1 MDSSPRI
8 RILPPDTAK
17 RIAAGEVIER
27 PASVL
32 RELLDNALD
41 AGASTVEAELEGGGI
56 VSLRVTD
63 DGRGMG
69 PEDLALSVLPHA
81 TSKIAELDDLLTA
94 RTLGFRGE
102 ALASVAAVA
111 RLSIL
116 SAERDGAAHRLTS
129 FPGSPATVEPAPGK
143 TGTTVRVQGLFDS
156 YPARKRFLK
165 RPASESAL
173 CRQALVDKALP
184 FPTVAFRLFTE
195 RALSLFLPPAAPAE
209 RVASVYA
216 HDAPGGL
223 VSEIALSGPG
233 FQGRV
238 VIGDPALARTDRRH
252 SQVFVNGRR
261 VAEYSLLQALDW
273 AFSPVLPGGQHPFA
287 FLFLDIDPAL
297 VDFNIHPAKREVRFR
312 EIEPVRRALVRSIQD
327 ALSDRIRLAGHRDRK
342 AASERSLWEVREE
355 GRAGAGP
362 EPVRREEPS
371 GSTAG
376 YLAGPS
382 EARDERSSWDRI
394 AGLAAEARNRPHD
407 PGPASGSFPAEVPGE
422 GQTGASAAGPGF
434 RYLGAAL
441 GVFLVYEE
449 DGALWLLDQHAA
461 HERLIFDRLQAEPPA
476 VQDLLV
482 PLVLEPESD
491 AEEAWLSASSETL
504 REAGYIL
511 ERSGSDWLVT
521 GLPAGLGSGDASAVL
536 ELLRSRPS
544 PDTLLREARA
554 VTACRAAVKD
564 GDELDRAAAVDLI
577 ARARELPEPRC
588 PHGRPVRL
596 RFGKDELYR
605 LVKRII

>member
-1 MDSSPRI
+1 MDSAPRI

-41 AGASTVEAELEGGGI
+41 AGASMVEADLEGGGI
-56 VSLRVTD
+56 ASLRVTD

-111 RLSIL
+111 RLEIL
-116 SAERDGAAHRLTS
+116 SAEREGVPHRLTS
-129 FPGSPATVEPAPGK
+129 FPGHPASVEPGAGRA
-143 TGTTVRVQGLFDS
+143 GTTVRIQGLFDS

-173 CRQALVDKALP
+173 CRQAFVDKALP
-184 FPTVAFRLFTE
+184 FPSVAFRL
-195 RALSLFLPPAAPAE
+195 LSEGRLVLFLPPARPAE

-216 HDAPGGL
+216 PDVPPGL
-223 VSEIALSGPG
+223 LSEVTVSGPG
-233 FQGRV
+233 FEGRT
-238 VIGDPALARTDRRH
+238 VIGDPGLARTDRRH
-252 SQVFVNGRR
+252 TQVFVNRRR

-287 FLFLDIDPAL
+287 FLFLEIDPAL

-312 EIEPVRRALVRSIQD
+312 DIDPVRRSLVRSIQD
-327 ALSDRIRLAGHRDRK
+327 ALSDRSRLAGVRDRES
-342 AASERSLWEVREE
+342 AGDRGLWEVRETPAGGNARAPDAERPGGPMFVLPSRAPGE
-355 GRAGAGP
+355 G
-362 EPVRREEPS
+362 E
-371 GSTAG
+371 T
-376 YLAGPS
+376 
-382 EARDERSSWDRI
+382 WDRI
-394 AGLAAEARNRPHD
+394 ANLASEARSRRED
-407 PGPASGSFPAEVPGE
+407 GIRDTPGFPPEVPAADVRIDG
-422 GQTGASAAGPGF
+422 TGYLGPGF
-434 RYLGAAL
+434 RYLGSAL

-461 HERLIFDRLQAEPPA
+461 HERLIFDRLVSTPPA
-476 VQDLLV
+476 VQELLV

-491 AEEAWLSASSETL
+491 AEEAWLAASAEL
-504 REAGYIL
+504 LKEAGYTL
-511 ERSGSDWLVT
+511 ERSGSDWQVT
-521 GLPAGLGSGDASAVL
+521 GLPAGLGSPDASAVL

-544 PDTLLREARA
+544 PDSLLREAHA
-554 VTACRAAVKD
+554 TTACRAAVKD
-564 GDELDRAAAVDLI
+564 GDELDRTAALELI
-577 ARARELPEPRC
+577 ARARDLPEPRC
-588 PHGRPVRL
+588 PHGRPVRIRL
-596 RFGKDELYR
+596 GKDDLYR
-605 LVKRII
+605 LVKRIL

>member
-1 MDSSPRI
+1 MDRPSRI

-41 AGASTVEAELEGGGI
+41 AGATTVEANLEGGGI
-56 VSLRVTD
+56 TSLRVTD
-63 DGRGMG
+63 DGCGMG

-81 TSKIAELDDLLTA
+81 TSKIAELDDLLSS

-102 ALASVAAVA
+102 ALASVTAVA
-111 RLSIL
+111 RVEIL
-116 SAERDGAAHRLTS
+116 SAERDGVVHRLTAY
-129 FPGSPATVEPAPGK
+129 PGSPAVVEPWAGRP
-143 TGTTVRVQGLFDS
+143 GTTVRVQGLFDS

-165 RPASESAL
+165 RPSSESSL
-173 CRQALVDKALP
+173 CRQAFTDKALP
-184 FPTVAFRLFTE
+184 FPAVTFRLFSE
-195 RALSLFLPPAAPAE
+195 GDLVLFLPPSGPAK
-209 RVASVYA
+209 RVSAVYA
-216 HDAPGGL
+216 PDAPGGL

-233 FQGRV
+233 FEGRA

-287 FLFLDIDPAL
+287 FLFLEIDPAL
-297 VDFNIHPAKREVRFR
+297 VDFNIHPAKRELRFR
-312 EIEPVRRALVRSIQD
+312 DIEPVRRAVVRSVQD
-327 ALSDRIRLAGHRDRK
+327 GLSDRIRLAGLRDRE
-342 AASERSLWEVREE
+342 AIPQRTLWEVREGDPGRPGTE
-355 GRAGAGP
+355 SEKTGPGSGDPSARFPLAHPGERAGWG
-362 EPVRREEPS
+362 
-371 GSTAG
+371 
-376 YLAGPS
+376 
-382 EARDERSSWDRI
+382 RI
-394 AGLAAEARNRPHD
+394 AALAAEVRDGGRPVH
-407 PGPASGSFPAEVPGE
+407 GPAVGAEDGQPEGSGTADSGTP
-422 GQTGASAAGPGF
+422 GPGF
-434 RYLGAAL
+434 RYLGSAL

-461 HERLIFDRLQAEPPA
+461 HERLIFDRLQAEPPV
-476 VQDLLV
+476 VQELLV
-482 PLVLEPESD
+482 PLALEPESD
-491 AEEAWLSASSETL
+491 VEESWLAASAETL
-504 REAGYIL
+504 KEAGYVL
-511 ERSGSDWLVT
+511 EHEGRDWLVT
-521 GLPAGLGSGDASAVL
+521 GLPAGLAGGDASAVL
-536 ELLRSRPS
+536 ELLRSRPG
-544 PDTLLREARA
+544 PDALLREAHA
-554 VTACRAAVKD
+554 TTACRAAVKD
-564 GDELDRAAAVDLI
+564 GDELDRPAAMELI

>member
-1 MDSSPRI
+1 MDSVPRI

-41 AGASTVEAELEGGGI
+41 AGAAVIEADLEAGGI
-56 VSLRVTD
+56 GSLRVTD

-81 TSKIAELDDLLTA
+81 TSKIVELDDLLTA

-116 SAERDGAAHRLTS
+116 SAERDGVPHLLTS
-129 FPGSPATVEPAPGK
+129 FPGSPASVEPGAGRA
-143 TGTTVRVQGLFDS
+143 GTTVRVQGLFDS

-184 FPTVAFRLFTE
+184 FPSVAFRL
-195 RALSLFLPPAAPAE
+195 LSEGRLVLFLPPAEPAE
-209 RVASVYA
+209 RVAAVYA
-216 HDAPGGL
+216 PDVPPGL
-223 VSEIALSGPG
+223 LSEVTVSGPG
-233 FQGRV
+233 FEGRT
-238 VIGDPALARTDRRH
+238 VIGDPGLARTDRRH
-252 SQVFVNGRR
+252 TQVFVNRRR
-261 VAEYSLLQALDW
+261 VADFSLLQALDW

-287 FLFLDIDPAL
+287 FLFLEIDPAL

-312 EIEPVRRALVRSIQD
+312 DIEPVRRALIRSIRD
-327 ALSDRIRLAGHRDRK
+327 ALSDRSRLAGVRNREG
-342 AASERSLWEVREE
+342 AGERGLWEVREE
-355 GRAGAGP
+355 APGAGSFRALGS
-362 EPVRREEPS
+362 ETPS
-371 GSTAG
+371 GTPFG
-376 YLAGPS
+376 LPS
-382 EARDERSSWDRI
+382 RAPGEGETWDRI
-394 AGLAAEARNRPHD
+394 ADLAAEVRRKRDDATDEIRGIR
-407 PGPASGSFPAEVPGE
+407 GE
-422 GQTGASAAGPGF
+422 GPGAESRIAETESAGPGF
-434 RYLGAAL
+434 RYLGSAL

-461 HERLIFDRLQAEPPA
+461 HERLIFDRLQSRPPA
-476 VQDLLV
+476 VQELLV
-482 PLVLEPESD
+482 PLVLEPDSD
-491 AEEAWLSASSETL
+491 AEEAWLAASAGTL
-504 REAGYIL
+504 RDAGYFL
-511 ERSGSDWLVT
+511 EREGSRWFLT
-521 GLPAGLGSGDASAVL
+521 GLPAGLPAGDAEAVL
-536 ELLRSRPS
+536 ELLRSRPA
-544 PDTLLREARA
+544 PDDLLREAHA
-554 VTACRAAVKD
+554 TTACRAAVKD
-564 GDELDRAAAVDLI
+564 GDELDRAAAVELI
-577 ARARELPEPRC
+577 SRARELPEPRC

>member
-1 MDSSPRI
+1 MDSAPRI
-8 RILPPDTAK
+8 RILPPETAK

-56 VSLRVTD
+56 LSLRVTD

-111 RLSIL
+111 RLEIL
-116 SAERDGAAHRLTS
+116 SAERDGVPHRLTS
-129 FPGSPATVEPAPGK
+129 LPGSPADLEPAAGK
-143 TGTTVRVQGLFDS
+143 PGTTVRVRGLFDS

-165 RPASESAL
+165 RPATESAL

-184 FPTVAFRLFTE
+184 FPAAAFRLFTE
-195 RALSLFLPPAAPAE
+195 GALSLFLPPAGPVE
-209 RVASVYA
+209 RVAAVYA
-216 HDAPGGL
+216 SDAPAGL
-223 VSEIALSGPG
+223 ISEVAFSGPG
-233 FQGRV
+233 FEGRT

-252 SQVFVNGRR
+252 SQVFVNRRR

-273 AFSPVLPGGQHPFA
+273 AFSPVLPGGLHPFA
-287 FLFLDIDPAL
+287 FLFLEIDPSL

-312 EIEPVRRALVRSIQD
+312 DIEPVRKAVVRSVQD
-327 ALSDRIRLAGHRDRK
+327 ALSDRIRLAGIRDRES
-342 AASERSLWEVREE
+342 APERSLWEVRETPGRRE
-355 GRAGAGP
+355 FPDRGSGGAGSGARIGGAGGSEERAG
-362 EPVRREEPS
+362 
-371 GSTAG
+371 
-376 YLAGPS
+376 
-382 EARDERSSWDRI
+382 WDRI
-394 AGLAAEARNRPHD
+394 ADLAAEGRRAREEGRGGDDRIEGTFPSA
-407 PGPASGSFPAEVPGE
+407 GPLIDGISD
-422 GQTGASAAGPGF
+422 PGF
-434 RYLGAAL
+434 RYLGSAL

-461 HERLIFDRLQAEPPA
+461 HERLLFDRLQERPPA
-476 VQDLLV
+476 VQELLV

-491 AEEAWLSASSETL
+491 TEETWLAASAERLK
-504 REAGYIL
+504 EAGYIV

-521 GLPAGLGSGDASAVL
+521 GLPAGLESSDTSAVL

-544 PDTLLREARA
+544 PDSLLREAHA
-554 VTACRAAVKD
+554 TTACRAAVKD
-564 GDELDRAAAVDLI
+564 GDELDRGAAVELI

>member
-1 MDSSPRI
+1 MDSPSRI
-8 RILPPDTAK
+8 HILPPDTAK

-41 AGASTVEAELEGGGI
+41 AGAEAIEAELEGGGI
-56 VSLRVTD
+56 LSLRVTD

-81 TSKIAELDDLLTA
+81 TSKILELDDLLTS

-111 RLSIL
+111 SLSIL
-116 SAERDGAAHRLTS
+116 SAEKDGVPHRLTS
-129 FPGSPATVEPAPGK
+129 FPGQPALVEPAAGK
-143 TGTTVRVQGLFDS
+143 SGTTVRVQGLFDP

-165 RPASESAL
+165 RPSSESAL
-173 CRQALVDKALP
+173 CRQTLVDKALP
-184 FPTVAFRLFTE
+184 FPSVAFRLFSE
-195 RALSLFLPPAAPAE
+195 GALSLFLPPAALAE
-209 RVASVYA
+209 RVAAVYA
-216 HDAPGGL
+216 QDSPSGL
-223 VSEIALSGPG
+223 VSEIVFTGPG
-233 FQGRV
+233 FEGRV
-238 VIGDPALARTDRRH
+238 VIGDPAWARTDRRH

-287 FLFLDIDPAL
+287 FLFLGIDPAL
-297 VDFNIHPAKREVRFR
+297 VDFNIHPAKREIRFR
-312 EIEPVRRALVRSIQD
+312 DIEAVRRSVIRSIQD
-327 ALSDRIRLAGHRDRK
+327 ALSDRIRLAVHRDR
-342 AASERSLWEVREE
+342 ADPSERGLWEVREDRQ
-355 GRAGAGP
+355 GGGAFKSVH
-362 EPVRREEPS
+362 PVGPS
-371 GSTAG
+371 GSAAVNLFNG
-376 YLAGPS
+376 SAFP
-382 EARDERSSWDRI
+382 DERSSWDRI
-394 AGLAAEARNRPHD
+394 AGLASAVRKRP
-407 PGPASGSFPAEVPGE
+407 GSPNGDGGALEVETSDDGH
-422 GQTGASAAGPGF
+422 AAVSSFGPGF
-434 RYLGAAL
+434 RYLGSAL

-461 HERLIFDRLQAEPPA
+461 HERLIFDRLQAKPPT

-491 AEEAWLSASSETL
+491 VEESWLAASSETL
-504 REAGYIL
+504 RKAGYIL

-521 GLPAGLGSGDASAVL
+521 GLPAGLGSKDASAVL
-536 ELLRSRPS
+536 ELLRSRPA
-544 PDTLLREARA
+544 PDSLLREAHA
-554 VTACRAAVKD
+554 MTACRAAVKD
-564 GDELDRAAAVDLI
+564 GDPLDRAAAEELI
-577 ARARELPEPRC
+577 ARARELPEPLC

-605 LVKRII
+605 LVKRTI

>member
-41 AGASTVEAELEGGGI
+41 AGASVIEADLEGGGI
-56 VSLRVTD
+56 ASLRVTD

-69 PEDLALSVLPHA
+69 PEDLALSILPHA

-111 RLSIL
+111 SLSIL
-116 SAERDGAAHRLTS
+116 SAEKDGGPHLLTS
-129 FPGSPATVEPAPGK
+129 VPGSPAAVEPAAGRP
-143 TGTTVRVQGLFDS
+143 GTTVRVRGLFDS

-165 RPASESAL
+165 RPATESAL

-184 FPTVAFRLFTE
+184 FPSTAFRLFTE
-195 RALSLFLPPAAPAE
+195 GALSLFLPPAGSAE

-216 HDAPGGL
+216 PDAPAGL
-223 VSEIALSGPG
+223 VSEVALSGPG
-233 FQGRV
+233 FEGRV
-238 VIGDPALARTDRRH
+238 VIGDPALARADRRH
-252 SQVFVNGRR
+252 SQVFVNRRR

-312 EIEPVRRALVRSIQD
+312 DIEPVRKAVVRSVQE
-327 ALSDRIRLAGHRDRK
+327 ALSDRIRLAGLRDRDT
-342 AASERSLWEVREE
+342 APERTLWEVRETAE
-355 GRAGAGP
+355 RRDFLARGPGAGP
-362 EPVRREEPS
+362 GADRGALPGGTAEPEER
-371 GSTAG
+371 AG
-376 YLAGPS
+376 
-382 EARDERSSWDRI
+382 WDHI
-394 AGLAAEARNRPHD
+394 ADLAAEARRVRE
-407 PGPASGSFPAEVPGE
+407 AESGAEARGE
-422 GQTGASAAGPGF
+422 GAASAGSPSPATDGRPGF
-434 RYLGAAL
+434 RYLGSAL

-461 HERLIFDRLQAEPPA
+461 HERLIFDRLQARSPT
-476 VQDLLV
+476 VQELLV
-482 PLVLEPESD
+482 PLVLEPDSDTEES
-491 AEEAWLSASSETL
+491 WLAASAETL
-504 REAGYIL
+504 KEAGYIL
-511 ERSGSDWLVT
+511 ERTGSDWLVT
-521 GLPAGLGSGDASAVL
+521 GLPAGLASSDASAVL

-544 PDTLLREARA
+544 PDALLREAHA
-554 VTACRAAVKD
+554 TTACRAAVKD
-564 GDELDRAAAVDLI
+564 GDELDRAAAVELI

>member
-1 MDSSPRI
+1 MDNVPRI

-41 AGASTVEAELEGGGI
+41 AGASAVEAELEGGGI
-56 VSLRVTD
+56 TSLRVTD

-111 RLSIL
+111 SLSIL
-116 SAERDGAAHRLTS
+116 SAERDGVPHLLTS
-129 FPGSPATVEPAPGK
+129 VPGSPASVVPAAGRP
-143 TGTTVRVQGLFDS
+143 GTTVRVRGLFDS

-165 RPASESAL
+165 RPATESVL

-184 FPTVAFRLFTE
+184 FPSTAFRLFTE
-195 RALSLFLPPAAPAE
+195 GALSLFLPPAGPAE

-216 HDAPGGL
+216 PDAPAGL
-223 VSEIALSGPG
+223 VSEVALSGPG
-233 FQGRV
+233 FEGRV
-238 VIGDPALARTDRRH
+238 VIGDPALARTDRRN
-252 SQVFVNGRR
+252 SQVFVNRRR

-297 VDFNIHPAKREVRFR
+297 VDFNIHPAKREVRFQD
-312 EIEPVRRALVRSIQD
+312 IEPVRKAVVRSVQD
-327 ALSDRIRLAGHRDRK
+327 ALSDRIRLAGLRDRE
-342 AASERSLWEVREE
+342 AVPERNLWEVRETPDRRE
-355 GRAGAGP
+355 FPTRGSVAGLGALSVGPVGREERAGWDHIADLAS
-362 EPVRREEPS
+362 ETRRSREERRAEES
-371 GSTAG
+371 GPGGS
-376 YLAGPS
+376 LPV
-382 EARDERSSWDRI
+382 EDPDII
-394 AGLAAEARNRPHD
+394 A
-407 PGPASGSFPAEVPGE
+407 
-422 GQTGASAAGPGF
+422 TGDGGPGF
-434 RYLGAAL
+434 RYLGPAL

-461 HERLIFDRLQAEPPA
+461 HERLIFDRLQARPSTIQE
-476 VQDLLV
+476 LLV
-482 PLVLEPESD
+482 PVILEPESD
-491 AEEAWLSASSETL
+491 AEESWLAASAETL
-504 REAGYIL
+504 KQAGYVL
-511 ERSGSDWLVT
+511 EREGSDWLVT

-544 PDTLLREARA
+544 PEALLREARA
-554 VTACRAAVKD
+554 ATACRAAVKD

>member
-1 MDSSPRI
+1 MDSAPRI

-41 AGASTVEAELEGGGI
+41 AGASVIEADLEGGGI
-56 VSLRVTD
+56 ASLRVTD

-69 PEDLALSVLPHA
+69 PEDLALSILPHA

-116 SAERDGAAHRLTS
+116 SAERDGVPHLLTS
-129 FPGSPATVEPAPGK
+129 VPGSPASVEPAAGRP
-143 TGTTVRVQGLFDS
+143 GTTVRVRGLFDS
-156 YPARKRFLK
+156 YPARKLFLK
-165 RPASESAL
+165 RPATESAL
-173 CRQALVDKALP
+173 CRQALVDKAIP
-184 FPTVAFRLFTE
+184 FPSTAFRLFTE
-195 RALSLFLPPAAPAE
+195 GALSLFLPPAGPAE

-216 HDAPGGL
+216 PDAPAGL
-223 VSEIALSGPG
+223 VSEVALSGPG
-233 FQGRV
+233 FEGRT

-252 SQVFVNGRR
+252 SQVFVNRRR

-312 EIEPVRRALVRSIQD
+312 DIEPVRKAVVRAVRE
-327 ALSDRIRLAGHRDRK
+327 ALSDRIRLAGLRDREDVP
-342 AASERSLWEVREE
+342 ERSLWEVRETPGLRDYPPRAPGTDPGALPGGTAEPE
-355 GRAGAGP
+355 GRAG
-362 EPVRREEPS
+362 
-371 GSTAG
+371 
-376 YLAGPS
+376 
-382 EARDERSSWDRI
+382 WDRVADLA
-394 AGLAAEARNRPHD
+394 AGARRAREAESGAEARGGGSAPAG
-407 PGPASGSFPAEVPGE
+407 GPSPATDG
-422 GQTGASAAGPGF
+422 GPGF
-434 RYLGAAL
+434 RYLGSAL

-461 HERLIFDRLQAEPPA
+461 HERLIFDRLVARPPT
-476 VQDLLV
+476 VQELLV
-482 PLVLEPESD
+482 PLVLEPDSD
-491 AEEAWLSASSETL
+491 MEEVWLAASVETL
-504 REAGYIL
+504 KEAGYIL
-511 ERSGSDWLVT
+511 ERTGSDWLVT
-521 GLPAGLGSGDASAVL
+521 GLPAGLGNGDASAVL

-544 PDTLLREARA
+544 PDALLREAHA
-554 VTACRAAVKD
+554 TTACRAAVKD
-564 GDELDRAAAVDLI
+564 GDELDRAAAVELI